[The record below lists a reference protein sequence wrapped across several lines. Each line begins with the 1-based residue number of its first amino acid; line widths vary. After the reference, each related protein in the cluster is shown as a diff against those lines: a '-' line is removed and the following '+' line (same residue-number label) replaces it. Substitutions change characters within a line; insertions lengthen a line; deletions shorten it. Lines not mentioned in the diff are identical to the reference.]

1 MNTYATYAA
10 LVFGT
15 TMKLYDDMEDNPVLA
30 QYSTPKLMELIKALM
45 IASLTYTSI
54 HYMNFPI
61 VLFIG
66 LFLHDIMSDDTSLS
80 TGFWHALM
88 IILLL
93 LCIITFDISKLSME
107 LIFSIIFFIVAA
119 YIDHKLFPEEYSW
132 KKIIGR
138 ILVVFIFITLLQ
150 FPIFIPYYDIF
161 LFYSSYMMTS
171 VLMMT
176 CAKYYETK
184 SSKDPKELKEQPNEP
199 KEPKEPKEEKE
210 VHDVK

>member
-10 LVFGT
+10 VVFGA

-30 QYSTPKLMELIKALM
+30 QHSTPKLMELIKALM
-45 IASLTYTSI
+45 IASLTYASI

-80 TGFWHALM
+80 TGFWHAFM

-107 LIFSIIFFIVAA
+107 LIFSIIFFNVAA
-119 YIDHKLFPEEYSW
+119 YLDHKLCPEEYSW
-132 KKIIGR
+132 KKIIWRTLGA
-138 ILVVFIFITLLQ
+138 IMYTILLQ
-150 FPIFIPYYDIF
+150 FPIFIPYYDIL

-171 VLMMT
+171 VLIMT
-176 CAKYYETK
+176 YAKYNETK
-184 SSKDPKELKEQPNEP
+184 LSTESSKDPKEQP
-199 KEPKEPKEEKE
+199 KEDKVVYDNKHNE
-210 VHDVK
+210 